1 MDIILNTL
9 GKRFQ
14 YNWIFRNLSINIP
27 ENQSLAIT
35 GNNGSGKST
44 LLKCISGILPYNEGN
59 ITYKLNNS
67 AISTPD
73 VYKNITTAAP
83 YLELIEE
90 LSLDELFN
98 FHIKFKST
106 TVSLEE
112 FKELTLLHNTKNKL
126 IRDFSSGMK
135 QRIKLGLAIYSN
147 SSCILLDEPT
157 SNLDSQGIDWY
168 IQALNGILNT
178 KSIII
183 SSNMSYEYDFCE
195 KEINL
200 FDFK

>member
-1 MDIILNTL
+1 MDIILNNL

-14 YNWIFRNLSINIP
+14 YNWIFRNLSLHIP
-27 ENQSLAIT
+27 QNTSMAII

-44 LLKCISGILPYNEGN
+44 LLKCISGILPYNEGD
-59 ITYKLNNS
+59 IIYKDNKS
-67 AISTPD
+67 IIQPAE
-73 VYKNITTAAP
+73 VYKQITSAAP

-90 LSLDELFN
+90 LTLDELFD
-98 FHIKFKST
+98 FHQNFKSISI
-106 TVSLEE
+106 SLEE
-112 FKELTLLHNTKNKL
+112 FKNLTLLQSTKNKL

-147 SSCILLDEPT
+147 SNCLLLDEPT
-157 SNLDSQGIDWY
+157 SNLDTQGIDWY
-168 IQALNGILNT
+168 LQAINGVLNT
-178 KSIII
+178 KTIII
-183 SSNMSYEYDFCE
+183 SSNMNYEYDFCN

>member
-1 MDIILNTL
+1 MDIILNNL

-14 YNWIFRNLSINIP
+14 YNWIFRNLSLHIP
-27 ENQSLAIT
+27 QNNSLAII

-44 LLKCISGILPYNEGN
+44 LLKCISGILPYNEGD
-59 ITYKLNNS
+59 IIYKDNKS
-67 AISTPD
+67 IIQPAE
-73 VYKNITTAAP
+73 VYKQITSAAP

-90 LSLDELFN
+90 LTLDELFD
-98 FHIKFKST
+98 FHQNFKSISI
-106 TVSLEE
+106 SLEE
-112 FKELTLLHNTKNKL
+112 FKNLTLLQSTKNKL

-147 SSCILLDEPT
+147 SNCLLLDEPT
-157 SNLDSQGIDWY
+157 SNLDTQGIDWY
-168 IQALNGILNT
+168 LQAINGVLNT
-178 KSIII
+178 KTIII
-183 SSNMSYEYDFCE
+183 SSNMNYEYDFCN